1 MHGVKLSSTLLF
13 IVVIIKCYVA
23 QRMAEQYIIII
34 IIIVIIIWKYVA
46 QSIAEQLIIIILK

>member
-34 IIIVIIIWKYVA
+34 IIVIIIWKCVA
-46 QSIAEQLIIIILK
+46 QNIAEQLIIILLK

>member
-34 IIIVIIIWKYVA
+34 IIVIIIWKYVA